1 MKKILFIFLSLIV
14 FSCGKDELVFDLNA
28 SGDLSE
34 QTIEQAK
41 KTIYGKWDFG
51 NSSKASRSGKKNS
64 PVTNSIFGKR
74 YVRNNSKSSGQGKN
88 LSCAFNFIEFNDNT
102 YIMAIISDGRTEYL
116 SGDYVINENSDKKV
130 TSVDLKL
137 KLGLEEIT
145 IATLTDIIVVKTG
158 SNLDATWNIS
168 LNFPDDADFASCN
181 SLSGSVSVEKAE
193 PLEGVS
199 LATSDNIY
207 TKLIKTWNFDSYVEY
222 DYQESTNYPI
232 KADKLGSWNT
242 SQLWLTENLVPKIL
256 EEFCLDSERIS
267 PTNKEIVNPNCTAP
281 TNMSITFSTYGTY
294 TFFYSGGSDGIV
306 IDEIDSWDYLNLPD
320 PKSNDPDDFYETF
333 EIVIGGKN
341 LLYDFKNNYQFMDS
355 RFDELRYLIIE
366 SLTDDTLEIRIDQTV
381 FPYDPEVTDPYVEGE
396 TEGTFYRPCNGCYY
410 IQRLYKFS
418 AAQ

>member
-1 MKKILFIFLSLIV
+1 
-14 FSCGKDELVFDLNA
+14 
-28 SGDLSE
+28 
-34 QTIEQAK
+34 
-41 KTIYGKWDFG
+41 
-51 NSSKASRSGKKNS
+51 
-64 PVTNSIFGKR
+64 
-74 YVRNNSKSSGQGKN
+74 
-88 LSCAFNFIEFNDNT
+88 
-102 YIMAIISDGRTEYL
+102 MAIISDGRTEYL

-158 SNLDATWNIS
+158 SNLNATWNIS

-193 PLEGVS
+193 PLEGIS
-199 LATSDNIY
+199 LATSDYIY

-222 DYQESTNYPI
+222 DYQESAKYPI
-232 KADKLGSWNT
+232 KADKLDSYG

-256 EEFCLDSERIS
+256 EEFCLDSKRIS
-267 PTNKEIVNPNCTAP
+267 PTDNKIIIPNCTAP

-306 IDEIDSWDYLNLPD
+306 IDEIDSWDYLNEPPD

-333 EIVIGGKN
+333 GIVIGGKN
-341 LLYDFKNNYQFMDS
+341 LLYDFKNNYQEFFMDG
-355 RFDELRYLIIE
+355 RMNELRHLNIE
-366 SLTDDTLEIRIDQTV
+366 SLTDDTLEIRIDQR
-381 FPYDPEVTDPYVEGE
+381 FYLYEEVTDTYAES
-396 TEGTFYRPCNGCYY
+396 YR

>member
-1 MKKILFIFLSLIV
+1 MKKTLFIFLSLII
-14 FSCGKDELVFDLNA
+14 FSCGKDDELAFDLNA

-51 NSSKASRSGKKNS
+51 NSSKSSALGEKNS
-64 PVTNSIFGKR
+64 QVTNSIFGKR
-74 YVRNNSKSSGQGKN
+74 YARNNSKSSGQGKN

-102 YIMAIISDGRTEYL
+102 YIMAIISDDRTEYL

-158 SNLDATWNIS
+158 SNLDATFNIS

-193 PLEGVS
+193 PLEANNF
-199 LATSDNIY
+199 ATSDSFH
-207 TKLIKTWNFDSYVEY
+207 TKLIKTWNFDSYVERDY
-222 DYQESTNYPI
+222 DKMNNDPAIGGWYYDSNSSLQNDCNCLNGMDYETW
-232 KADKLGSWNT
+232 DDQFW
-242 SQLWLTENLVPKIL
+242 TENLVPSIL
-256 EEFCLDSERIS
+256 KEFCLDSERIS
-267 PTNKEIVNPNCTAP
+267 PTNKEIVIPNCTAP
-281 TNMSITFSTYGTY
+281 TKMSITFSTYGTY

-306 IDEIDSWDYLNLPD
+306 IDEIDSWNYANESTYTESD
-320 PKSNDPDDFYETF
+320 DPDDFYETF
-333 EIVIGGKN
+333 SIVIGDFN
-341 LLYDFKNNYQFMDS
+341 LLYSNDYDEYSKL
-355 RFDELRYLIIE
+355 RFFNIE
-366 SLTDDTLEIRIDQTV
+366 SLTDDTLEIRIRIEADINT
-381 FPYDPEVTDPYVEGE
+381 
-396 TEGTFYRPCNGCYY
+396 TER
-410 IQRLYKFS
+410 IYKFS

>member
-1 MKKILFIFLSLIV
+1 MKKTLFIFLSLII
-14 FSCGKDELVFDLNA
+14 FSCGKDDELAFDLNA

-51 NSSKASRSGKKNS
+51 NSSKSSALGEKNS
-64 PVTNSIFGKR
+64 QVTNSIFGKR
-74 YVRNNSKSSGQGKN
+74 YARNNSKSSGQGKN

-102 YIMAIISDGRTEYL
+102 YIMAIISDDRTEYL

-158 SNLDATWNIS
+158 SNLDATFNIS

-193 PLEGVS
+193 PLEANNF
-199 LATSDNIY
+199 ATSDSFH
-207 TKLIKTWNFDSYVEY
+207 TKLIKTWNFDSYVERDY
-222 DYQESTNYPI
+222 DKMNNDPAIGGWYYDDNSSLQNDCNCLNGMDYETW
-232 KADKLGSWNT
+232 DDQFW
-242 SQLWLTENLVPKIL
+242 TENLVPSIL
-256 EEFCLDSERIS
+256 KEFCLDSERIS
-267 PTNKEIVNPNCTAP
+267 PTNKEIVIPNCTAP
-281 TNMSITFSTYGTY
+281 TKMSITFSTYGTY

-306 IDEIDSWDYLNLPD
+306 IDEIDSWNYANESTYTESD
-320 PKSNDPDDFYETF
+320 DPDDFYETF
-333 EIVIGGKN
+333 SIVIGDFN
-341 LLYDFKNNYQFMDS
+341 LLYSNDYDEYSKL
-355 RFDELRYLIIE
+355 RFFNIE
-366 SLTDDTLEIRIDQTV
+366 SLTDDTLEIRIRIEADINT
-381 FPYDPEVTDPYVEGE
+381 
-396 TEGTFYRPCNGCYY
+396 TER
-410 IQRLYKFS
+410 IYKFS

>member
-1 MKKILFIFLSLIV
+1 MKKTLFIFLSLIV
-14 FSCGKDELVFDLNA
+14 FSCGKDDELAFDLNA

-51 NSSKASRSGKKNS
+51 NSSKSSGLGKKNS
-64 PVTNSIFGKR
+64 QVTNSIFGKR
-74 YVRNNSKSSGQGKN
+74 YARNNSKSSGQGEN

-102 YIMAIISDGRTEYL
+102 YIMAIISDDRTEYL

-137 KLGLEEIT
+137 KLSLEEIT

-158 SNLDATWNIS
+158 SNLDATFNIS

-193 PLEGVS
+193 PLEANNF
-199 LATSDNIY
+199 ATSDSFH
-207 TKLIKTWNFDSYVEY
+207 TKLIKTWNFDSYVERDTDGDGIGDSSDTDNDEDARNGVDYETWY
-222 DYQESTNYPI
+222 DQF
-232 KADKLGSWNT
+232 W
-242 SQLWLTENLVPKIL
+242 TENLVPSIL

-267 PTNKEIVNPNCTAP
+267 PTNKEIVIPNCTAP
-281 TNMSITFSTYGTY
+281 TKMSITFSTYGTY

-306 IDEIDSWDYLNLPD
+306 IDEIDSWNYANESTYTESD
-320 PKSNDPDDFYETF
+320 DPDDFYETF
-333 EIVIGGKN
+333 AIVIGDFN
-341 LLYDFKNNYQFMDS
+341 LLYVDPAVWDANSKI
-355 RFDELRYLIIE
+355 RFFIIE
-366 SLTDDTLEIRIDQTV
+366 SLTDDTLEIRFRDDYFNI
-381 FPYDPEVTDPYVEGE
+381 PE
-396 TEGTFYRPCNGCYY
+396 R
-410 IQRLYKFS
+410 IYKFS

>member
-1 MKKILFIFLSLIV
+1 MKKILFIFLYLIV
-14 FSCGKDELVFDLNA
+14 FSCGKDELIFDLNA
-28 SGDLSE
+28 SGDLSK

-51 NSSKASRSGKKNS
+51 NSSKASGSGKKNS

-74 YVRNNSKSSGQGKN
+74 HVRNNSKSSGQGKK

-158 SNLDATWNIS
+158 SNLNATWNIS

-193 PLEGVS
+193 PLEGIS
-199 LATSDNIY
+199 LATSDYIY

-222 DYQESTNYPI
+222 DYQESAKYPI
-232 KADKLGSWNT
+232 KADKLDSYG

-256 EEFCLDSERIS
+256 EEFCLDSKRIS
-267 PTNKEIVNPNCTAP
+267 PTDNKIIIPNCTAP

-306 IDEIDSWDYLNLPD
+306 IDEIDSWNYVNELPD
-320 PKSNDPDDFYETF
+320 PKSSDPDDFYETF
-333 EIVIGGKN
+333 AIVIADYN
-341 LLYDFKNNYQFMDS
+341 LLQ
-355 RFDELRYLIIE
+355 RFAVSMTSVSFSKLRFLYIE
-366 SLTDDTLEIRIDQTV
+366 SLTDDSLVIRIEDGDFGGV
-381 FPYDPEVTDPYVEGE
+381 YGE
-396 TEGTFYRPCNGCYY
+396 EYN
-410 IQRLYKFS
+410 IHRLYKFS

>member
-1 MKKILFIFLSLIV
+1 MKKTLFIFLSLII
-14 FSCGKDELVFDLNA
+14 FSCGKDDELAFDLNA

-51 NSSKASRSGKKNS
+51 NSSKSSGLGKKNS
-64 PVTNSIFGKR
+64 QVTNSIFGKR
-74 YVRNNSKSSGQGKN
+74 YARNNSKSSGQGKN

-102 YIMAIISDGRTEYL
+102 YIMAIISDDRTEYL

-137 KLGLEEIT
+137 KLSLEEIT

-158 SNLDATWNIS
+158 SNLDATFNIS

-193 PLEGVS
+193 PLEANNF
-199 LATSDNIY
+199 ATSDSFH
-207 TKLIKTWNFDSYVEY
+207 TKLIKTWNFDSYVERDY
-222 DYQESTNYPI
+222 DKMNNDPAIGGWYYDDNSSLQNDCNCLNGMDYETW
-232 KADKLGSWNT
+232 DDQFW
-242 SQLWLTENLVPKIL
+242 TENLVPSIL

-267 PTNKEIVNPNCTAP
+267 PTNKEIVIPNCTAP
-281 TNMSITFSTYGTY
+281 TKMSITFSTYGTY

-306 IDEIDSWDYLNLPD
+306 IDEIDSWNYANESTYTESD
-320 PKSNDPDDFYETF
+320 DPDDFYETF
-333 EIVIGGKN
+333 AIVIRDFN
-341 LLYDFKNNYQFMDS
+341 LLFTNDLDEYSKL
-355 RFDELRYLIIE
+355 RFFNIE
-366 SLTDDTLEIRIDQTV
+366 SLTDDTLKIRIVVD
-381 FPYDPEVTDPYVEGE
+381 FFNSAE
-396 TEGTFYRPCNGCYY
+396 R
-410 IQRLYKFS
+410 IYKFS

>member
-1 MKKILFIFLSLIV
+1 MKKTLFIFLSLII
-14 FSCGKDELVFDLNA
+14 FSCGKDDELAFDLNA

-51 NSSKASRSGKKNS
+51 NSSKSSGLGKKNS
-64 PVTNSIFGKR
+64 QVTNSIFGKR
-74 YVRNNSKSSGQGKN
+74 YARNNSKSSGQGEN

-102 YIMAIISDGRTEYL
+102 YIMAIISDDRTEYL

-137 KLGLEEIT
+137 KLSLEEIT

-158 SNLDATWNIS
+158 SNLDATFNIS

-193 PLEGVS
+193 PLEANNF
-199 LATSDNIY
+199 ATSDSFH
-207 TKLIKTWNFDSYVEY
+207 TKLIKTWNFDSYVERDFDKMNNDPAIAAPYYWYY
-222 DYQESTNYPI
+222 DSNSSLQNDCNCLNGMDYETWDDQF
-232 KADKLGSWNT
+232 W
-242 SQLWLTENLVPKIL
+242 TENLVPSIL

-267 PTNKEIVNPNCTAP
+267 PTNKEIVIPNCTAP
-281 TNMSITFSTYGTY
+281 TKMSITFSTYGTY

-306 IDEIDSWDYLNLPD
+306 IDEIDSWNYANESTYTESD
-320 PKSNDPDDFYETF
+320 DPDDFYETF
-333 EIVIGGKN
+333 AIVIGDFN
-341 LLYDFKNNYQFMDS
+341 LLYVDPAVWDANSKI
-355 RFDELRYLIIE
+355 RFFDIE
-366 SLTDDTLEIRIDQTV
+366 SLTDDTLEIRYRDDYFNI
-381 FPYDPEVTDPYVEGE
+381 PE
-396 TEGTFYRPCNGCYY
+396 R
-410 IQRLYKFS
+410 IYKFS

>member
-1 MKKILFIFLSLIV
+1 MKKTLFIFLSLIV
-14 FSCGKDELVFDLNA
+14 FSCGKDDELAFDLNA

-51 NSSKASRSGKKNS
+51 NSSKSSGLGKKNS
-64 PVTNSIFGKR
+64 QVTNSIFGKR
-74 YVRNNSKSSGQGKN
+74 YARNNSKSSGQGKN

-102 YIMAIISDGRTEYL
+102 YIMAIISDDRTEYL

-137 KLGLEEIT
+137 KLSLEEIT

-158 SNLDATWNIS
+158 SNLDATFNIS

-193 PLEGVS
+193 PLEANNF
-199 LATSDNIY
+199 ATSDSFH
-207 TKLIKTWNFDSYVEY
+207 TKLIKTWNFDSYVERDTDGDGIGDSSDTDNDEDALNGVDYETWY
-222 DYQESTNYPI
+222 DQF
-232 KADKLGSWNT
+232 W
-242 SQLWLTENLVPKIL
+242 TENLVPSIL

-267 PTNKEIVNPNCTAP
+267 PTNKEIVIPNCTAP
-281 TNMSITFSTYGTY
+281 TKMSITFSTYGTY

-306 IDEIDSWDYLNLPD
+306 IDEIDSWNYANESTYTESD
-320 PKSNDPDDFYETF
+320 DPDDFYETF
-333 EIVIGGKN
+333 AIVIRDFN
-341 LLYDFKNNYQFMDS
+341 LLFTNDLDEYSKL
-355 RFDELRYLIIE
+355 RFFNIE
-366 SLTDDTLEIRIDQTV
+366 SLTDDTLEIRIRIEADINT
-381 FPYDPEVTDPYVEGE
+381 
-396 TEGTFYRPCNGCYY
+396 TER
-410 IQRLYKFS
+410 IYKFS

>member
-1 MKKILFIFLSLIV
+1 MKKTLFIFLSLII
-14 FSCGKDELVFDLNA
+14 FSCGKDDELAFDLNA

-51 NSSKASRSGKKNS
+51 NSSKSSGLGKKNS
-64 PVTNSIFGKR
+64 QVTNSIFGKR
-74 YVRNNSKSSGQGKN
+74 YARNNSKSSGQGKN

-102 YIMAIISDGRTEYL
+102 YIMAIISDDRTEYL

-137 KLGLEEIT
+137 KLSLEEIT

-158 SNLDATWNIS
+158 SNLDATFNIS

-193 PLEGVS
+193 PLEANNF
-199 LATSDNIY
+199 ATSDSFH
-207 TKLIKTWNFDSYVEY
+207 TKLIKTWNFDSYVERDFDKMNNDPAIAAPYYWYY
-222 DYQESTNYPI
+222 DSNSSLQNDCNCLNGMDYETWDDQF
-232 KADKLGSWNT
+232 W
-242 SQLWLTENLVPKIL
+242 TENLVPSIL

-267 PTNKEIVNPNCTAP
+267 PTNKEIVIPNCTAP
-281 TNMSITFSTYGTY
+281 TKMSITFSTYGTY

-306 IDEIDSWDYLNLPD
+306 IDEIDSWNYVNESTYTESDD
-320 PKSNDPDDFYETF
+320 SDDFYETF
-333 EIVIGGKN
+333 AIVIGDFN
-341 LLYDFKNNYQFMDS
+341 LLYSNDYDDKTK
-355 RFDELRYLIIE
+355 LRYFGIE
-366 SLTDDTLEIRIDQTV
+366 SLTDDTLEIRFVDDYYR
-381 FPYDPEVTDPYVEGE
+381 F
-396 TEGTFYRPCNGCYY
+396 TER
-410 IQRLYKFS
+410 IYKFS